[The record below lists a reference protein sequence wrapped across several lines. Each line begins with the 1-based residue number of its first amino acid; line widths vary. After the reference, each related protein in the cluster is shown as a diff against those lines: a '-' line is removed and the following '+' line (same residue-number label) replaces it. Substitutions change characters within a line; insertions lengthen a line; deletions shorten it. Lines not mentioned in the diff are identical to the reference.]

1 MLQTLGFQRIVEL
14 GGGRASLEFLA
25 GRHMCHSGGV
35 VQGGFVSGWIDA
47 AMAHAVIGLH
57 GERGDHD
64 VSPISLELK
73 ISFFAPARPGLV
85 TAEGWIELNGRSTCF
100 AEGRLLDAAGQVVAK
115 GTSTIRLLSRAR
127 VEAASQAAAVLTS
140 APGMQAGVRD
150 LDPLRR

>member
-1 MLQTLGFQRIVEL
+1 MLQTLGLQRIVAL

-25 GRHMCHSGGV
+25 GMHMCHSGGV

-85 TAEGWIELNGRSTCF
+85 TAEGWIELSGRSTCF

-127 VEAASQAAAVLTS
+127 VEAASRATAALAGDLDPQAE
-140 APGMQAGVRD
+140 VRD